1 MGRGFAN
8 LFLIILTCVMC
19 IPNASALTLRSADVH
34 PEDYPT
40 VQAVKFMGQL
50 LNERSGGRITLEV
63 LHSGQL
69 GEEKELLEQCRA
81 GGLDIMRTNL
91 APLSDTVPEVVVP
104 ALPYLFRSEEH
115 LHQVLDGPIGRE
127 ILAAIE
133 ASDLIGLAFYDS
145 GARSF
150 YNTRK
155 PLRSVEDFKGLRIRV
170 QQSDIF
176 KSLVEALG
184 AVAVPLPFGEVH
196 NALRTG
202 FIDGAENNW
211 PSYES
216 TGHYKEA
223 RYYTVDGHSMTPE
236 VLVFSRKIWVDLSAE
251 DRRLILEAAQD
262 SVPYMRD
269 LWRKREGHARRT
281 LEQAGVEVVE
291 IADKSPFIQAVKP
304 VYDRYMSME
313 KVPDLVRRI
322 QNIR

>member
-1 MGRGFAN
+1 MGKGFVN
-8 LFLIILTCVMC
+8 LLLLVLACLLC
-19 IPNASALTLRSADVH
+19 IPDASALTLRSADVH
-34 PEDYPT
+34 SEDYPT
-40 VQAVKFMGQL
+40 VQAVRYMGQL
-50 LNERSGGRITLEV
+50 LNERSGGRISLEV

-81 GGLDIMRTNL
+81 GGLDMMRTNL
-91 APLSDTVPEVVVP
+91 APLSDTVPEIVVP

-115 LHQVLDGPIGRE
+115 LHKVLDGPIGRE
-127 ILAAIE
+127 ILVALE
-133 ASDLIGLAFYDS
+133 SSDLIGLAFYDS

-155 PLRSVEDFKGLRIRV
+155 PLRSVEDFKGLRLRV

-176 KSLVEALG
+176 KSLVESLG

-216 TGHYKEA
+216 TGHFKEA
-223 RYYTVDGHSMTPE
+223 KYYTVDGHSMTPE
-236 VLVFSRKIWVDLSAE
+236 VLVFSRKVWADLSGE
-251 DRRLILEAAQD
+251 DKKLILKAAED
-262 SVPYMRD
+262 SVPYMRS
-269 LWRKREGHARRT
+269 LWREREAQARRAM
-281 LEQAGVEVVE
+281 EQAGVEVVD
-291 IADKSPFIQAVKP
+291 IADRDPFIRAVKP

-313 KVPDLVRRI
+313 KVPDLIRRI
-322 QNIR
+322 QNTQ